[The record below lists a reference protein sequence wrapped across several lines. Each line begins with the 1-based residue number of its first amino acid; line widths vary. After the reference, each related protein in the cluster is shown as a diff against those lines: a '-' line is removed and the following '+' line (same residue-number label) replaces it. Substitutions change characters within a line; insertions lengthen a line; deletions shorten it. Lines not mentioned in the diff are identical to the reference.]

1 MKRRRRGIE
10 DKIPMP
16 GKTFSISQVVT
27 WSMADLASTMNSPRA
42 FDYALEA
49 IEAFFRDI
57 LGLSFRRLV
66 QEHGTGAPVVHASCD
81 YLEPLWEGD
90 KFTLTLAI
98 ERIGDSSITWR
109 VAAHRSD
116 GADVFRVKLI
126 NVIIDIETRQP
137 KPIPVEFRG
146 LMEDYLTSETP

>member
-1 MKRRRRGIE
+1 
-10 DKIPMP
+10 MP
-16 GKTFSISQVVT
+16 GKTFSIRQVVT
-27 WSMADLASTMNSPRA
+27 WSMADLAATMNSPRA

-90 KFTLTLAI
+90 EFTLTLAI
-98 ERIGDSSITWR
+98 ERLGNKSITWR
-109 VAAHRSD
+109 VAAQRAD
-116 GADVFRVKLI
+116 GTDVFRVRLI
-126 NVIIDIETRQP
+126 NAMIDIETRQP

-146 LMEDYLTSETP
+146 PMEDYLASEGP